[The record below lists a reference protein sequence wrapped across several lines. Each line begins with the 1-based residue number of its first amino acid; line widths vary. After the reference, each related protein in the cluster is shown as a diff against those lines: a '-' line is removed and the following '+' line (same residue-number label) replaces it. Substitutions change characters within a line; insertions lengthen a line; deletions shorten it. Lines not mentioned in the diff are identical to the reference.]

1 MRRTKNVEIEGHA
14 KSFIINEL
22 TVAQVMGLM
31 QREDLFDVEDKSIE
45 NIQRIANEML
55 PLFSN
60 VTIEDLKKM
69 APSEIRTLWDA
80 FKEVNSDFFDVA
92 RALGL
97 TEVLE
102 TLRRAIMSDFSKLLV
117 SLLSTATQGSS
128 ITDIPS
134 SVTQ

>member
-31 QREDLFDVEDKSIE
+31 QREDLFDVEDQSIE
-45 NIQRIANEML
+45 KIQRIANEML